1 MTAAVFESDSKNDLK
16 ILVELAKKLGIRTR
30 YLSVEELEDHIIALK
45 IEGGMTT
52 SDVSREQIMQALN
65 K

>member
-30 YLSVEELEDHIIALK
+30 YLSAEELEDHIIALK
-45 IEGGMTT
+45 IENGMTT